1 MSFQITVLNVLM
13 LVALCIPGFLLVKA
27 KLLKEEHIAGFAMVL
42 LYVCSPALSLY
53 SFQQADCSRQMLINL
68 GILLLSVTLFQLL
81 VMGVAYILFHKKFK
95 EDGAARVAT
104 VASAFGNVGFF
115 GVPVLQMLLPDHPE
129 AVIYSAVF
137 IVSMNLMG
145 WTLGMYMLSADKKHI
160 TAKNVFINPTTV
172 GLLIALPLFFT
183 NTKLPDA
190 LMTWVTLFGK
200 MATPL
205 AMTILGMRMAYVT
218 LKDLTGDYRQLVA
231 VFLKLV
237 FFPLIVFGV
246 LYAIPMDATLKV
258 TIFILSGMPPAA
270 ITLNYAELTG
280 VAPKTAANII
290 ISGSLACVV
299 TLPLLLLL
307 L

>member
-1 MSFQITVLNVLM
+1 MSFQITGLNVLL

-53 SFQQADCSRQMLINL
+53 SFQQADCNRQMLINI
-68 GILLLSVTLFQLL
+68 GILLLAVTLFQLL
-81 VMGVAYILFHKKFK
+81 VMGVAFILFHKRFR

-115 GVPVLQMLLPDHPE
+115 GVPVLQALLPDHPE

-145 WTLGMYMLSADKKHI
+145 WTFGMYMLSGDKKHI
-160 TAKNVFINPTTV
+160 TLKNILVNPTTV
-172 GLLIALPLFFT
+172 GLLVALPLYFT
-183 NTKLPDA
+183 NTKLPGE
-190 LMTWVTLFGK
+190 LMTFVTFFGK
-200 MATPL
+200 MATPV
-205 AMTILGMRMAYVT
+205 AMTILGMRMAFVT
-218 LKDLTGDYRQLVA
+218 FKDLVGDYRQLVA
-231 VFLKLV
+231 IFLKLV
-237 FFPLIVFGV
+237 FFPLVVFGV
-246 LYAIPMDATLKV
+246 LYAIPMDATLKI

-270 ITLNYAELTG
+270 ITLNYAELTST
-280 VAPKTAANII
+280 APKTAANII
-290 ISGSLACVV
+290 ILGSLACVV

-307 L
+307 V